1 MKYLCFFV
9 LMMSA
14 TVLMAADPLGKLNC
28 LGEVTVNSQAVRAAA
43 ASSYPVV
50 ANDDITTLDAPAT
63 VYLNDG
69 SRVFIAAKSEVK
81 LTVKDSTPAIKV
93 ISGSARVKRA
103 KGSRASV
110 IKSGHEKVII
120 VGAGAAAAGG
130 AAAAV
135 AATSGGG
142 SKSPNPSPSAPSG
155 TSQ

>member
-1 MKYLCFFV
+1 MKYFCLFV

-14 TVLMAADPLGKLNC
+14 TVLMVADPLGKLNC
-28 LGEVTVNSQAVRAAA
+28 PGGVSVNSQAVPANA

-50 ANDDITTLDAPAT
+50 ANDDIVTLDAPAT
-63 VYLNDG
+63 IYLDDG

-81 LTVKDSTPAIKV
+81 VMVKDSVPAIKV

-110 IKSGHEKVII
+110 IKSGHEKAII
-120 VGAGAAAAGG
+120 AGAGAAAAGG

>member
-1 MKYLCFFV
+1 M
-9 LMMSA
+9 
-14 TVLMAADPLGKLNC
+14 
-28 LGEVTVNSQAVRAAA
+28 
-43 ASSYPVV
+43 
-50 ANDDITTLDAPAT
+50 I
-63 VYLNDG
+63 
-69 SRVFIAAKSEVK
+69 
-81 LTVKDSTPAIKV
+81 KDSAPAIKV
-93 ISGSARVKRA
+93 VSGSARVKRA